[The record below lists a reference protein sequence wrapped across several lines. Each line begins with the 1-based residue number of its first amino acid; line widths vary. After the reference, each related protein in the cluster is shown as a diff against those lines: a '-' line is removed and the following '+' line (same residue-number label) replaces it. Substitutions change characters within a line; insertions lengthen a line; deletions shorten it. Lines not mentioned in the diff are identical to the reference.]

1 MIQPNQIHP
10 SRPWGSTRPR
20 WTAEFASTSLW
31 GRYAAATIQCPKNQI
46 QTYFRMFLEERK
58 ITLLPAFLDT
68 TVCTMV
74 QWKLYA
80 RDHIRTMKK
89 GPLKKVSIQWRWHTK
104 IKSLGPLINPHQK
117 CPEWVIPLYYLISK
131 VSVST
136 NWVPFNQLTIKRESW
151 ISQLI
156 HITKTAGRS
165 VTRAN
170 LLVHC
175 TLLG

>member
-1 MIQPNQIHP
+1 MLNVIQPNQIHP
-10 SRPWGSTRPR
+10 SRLWGSTRPR

-68 TVCTMV
+68 TVYTMV

-89 GPLKKVSIQWRWHTK
+89 GALKKGFHSVKVTHKNYKFRSLDKSPPEVS
-104 IKSLGPLINPHQK
+104 
-117 CPEWVIPLYYLISK
+117 
-131 VSVST
+131 
-136 NWVPFNQLTIKRESW
+136 
-151 ISQLI
+151 
-156 HITKTAGRS
+156 
-165 VTRAN
+165 
-170 LLVHC
+170 
-175 TLLG
+175 